1 MQITEVRIKLVG
13 HSEDRLLAFCSITF
27 DFAFVVRDLK
37 IIEGTQGLFVA
48 MPSRKITAPCF
59 SCGYK
64 NALRAAYCNRCG
76 VDIREV
82 TDPRVDEGR
91 RSMYADIAHPIHA
104 DCRDMIERA
113 VLAEY
118 QVELERAKSPD
129 YVCRY
134 DQEYRVEDVNK
145 REATITPIRGDESG
159 VSSASSPSPA
169 DAIPRDAFPGAP
181 HYRGSPRRSDLGH
194 GETRR
199 DEMTGGTRPP
209 APPSRRNPDFG
220 KGIF

>member
-48 MPSRKITAPCF
+48 MPSRKITAPCT

-64 NALRAAYCNRCG
+64 NALRAAHCNRCG
-76 VDIREV
+76 ADIRDV
-82 TDPRVDEGR
+82 TDPRGDEGR
-91 RSMYADIAHPIHA
+91 RSMYADIAHPIPA

-118 QVELERAKSPD
+118 QVELERAKSPE

-134 DQEYRVEDVNK
+134 DHEYRVEDMNK
-145 REATITPIRGDESG
+145 REAAITTIRVEESG
-159 VSSASSPSPA
+159 VPSTPSPIPA
-169 DAIPRDAFPGAP
+169 DAKPRDVFPGAP
-181 HYRGSPRRSDLGH
+181 HYRGSPGRSNTGH
-194 GETRR
+194 SETRR
-199 DEMTGGTRPP
+199 DEMTGGARPT
-209 APPSRRNPDFG
+209 PPSGCATSPTRS
-220 KGIF
+220 

>member
-64 NALRAAYCNRCG
+64 NALRAAHCNRCG
-76 VDIREV
+76 ADIREV

-145 REATITPIRGDESG
+145 REATVRGDGSG
-159 VSSASSPSPA
+159 VPSSPSPDVA
-169 DAIPRDAFPGAP
+169 DAKPREDFPGSP
-181 HYRGSPRRSDLGH
+181 HYRSGPGRSNAGL

-199 DEMTGGTRPP
+199 DEMTGGSRP
-209 APPSRRNPDFG
+209 APPSRRNSDFG